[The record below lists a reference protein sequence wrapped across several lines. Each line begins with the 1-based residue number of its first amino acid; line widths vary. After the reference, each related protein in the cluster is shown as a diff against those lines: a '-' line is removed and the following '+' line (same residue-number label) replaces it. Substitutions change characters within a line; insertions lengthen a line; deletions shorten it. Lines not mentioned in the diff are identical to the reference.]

1 MVNTE
6 IFVSE
11 LLKYIKFFSG
21 VPDSLL
27 KEFNSCILDKCG
39 ETNNII
45 AANEGNA
52 VGLAA
57 GYYLATKQIGAV
69 YMQNSGLGNAVNP
82 LVSLADSYVYSI
94 PMLIFI
100 GQRGK
105 SGVSDE
111 PQHMKQGLITT
122 DLLES
127 CGIPYVNLSHEN
139 DEAVDNL
146 KWAIKTCKQI
156 LSPVAIIVDKNTF
169 SPYKKVGDNNFGE
182 LQREESIEYIL
193 NLIKNRCDYKI
204 ISTTGMISRELYELR
219 DKYNQ
224 SHNKD
229 FLVVGAMGHASQ
241 IALGYAQYSSKRVIC
256 LDGDG
261 SVIMH
266 MGGLALIGTSS
277 VDNIIH
283 IVLNNSAHDSVGGQP
298 TIADKISFTKI
309 ALSCGYNKA
318 WCCKTLENIQEA
330 VEFSISNK
338 GKFFIE
344 IEVIKGARKDLG
356 RPKLTT
362 KEIKELFMKGE

>member
-11 LLKYIKFFSG
+11 LLQHINFFSG

-39 ETNNII
+39 ETNNVI

-52 VGLAA
+52 VALAA

-94 PMLIFI
+94 PMLLFI

-105 SGVSDE
+105 AGVSDE
-111 PQHMKQGLITT
+111 PQHMKQGLITA

-139 DEAVDNL
+139 DEAVNNL
-146 KWAIKTCKQI
+146 KWAVKTCKQI
-156 LSPVAIIVDKNTF
+156 LAPVAVVVDKNTF
-169 SPYKKVGDNNFGE
+169 SPYKKVEDNSFGK

-193 NLIKNRCDYKI
+193 NLIENKCDYKI

-219 DKYNQ
+219 DKYKQ

-229 FLVVGAMGHASQ
+229 FLVVGAMGHVSQ
-241 IALGYAQYSSKRVIC
+241 IALGYAKYSSKKIIC

-261 SVIMH
+261 SLIMH

-298 TIADKISFTKI
+298 TIANKISFTKI

-318 WCCKTLENIQEA
+318 WCCKTLEDIQEA
-330 VEFSISNK
+330 VEFFLNNQ

>member
-6 IFVSE
+6 VFVSE
-11 LLKYIKFFSG
+11 LLQHVKFFSG

-27 KEFNSCILDKCG
+27 KEFNSCIIDKCG

-52 VGLAA
+52 IGLAT

-82 LVSLADSYVYSI
+82 LISLADSYVYSI
-94 PMLIFI
+94 PMLLFV

-105 SGVSDE
+105 AGISDE
-111 PQHMKQGLITT
+111 PQHMKQGLITI

-127 CGIPYVNLSHEN
+127 CGIPYVNLSHDSE
-139 DEAVDNL
+139 EAVENL
-146 KWAIKTCKQI
+146 KWAVKTCKQI
-156 LSPVAIIVDKNTF
+156 LAPVAIVVDKNTF
-169 SPYKKVGDNNFGE
+169 SPYKKMEDKKFGT
-182 LQREESIEYIL
+182 LHREESIEYIL
-193 NLIKNRCDYKI
+193 DLIENRCDYKI

-219 DKYNQ
+219 DKHNQ
-224 SHNKD
+224 SHSKD
-229 FLVVGAMGHASQ
+229 FLVVGAMGHVSQ
-241 IALGYAQYSSKRVIC
+241 IALGYARYSDKKIIC

-266 MGGLALIGTSS
+266 MGGLALVGTSS

-298 TIADKISFTKI
+298 TIADKISFSKI
-309 ALSCGYNKA
+309 ALSCGYDKA
-318 WCCKTLENIQEA
+318 WCCKTSEDIQEA
-330 VEFSISNK
+330 VEFSINNT

>member
-11 LLKYIKFFSG
+11 LLQHVKFFSG

-27 KEFNSCILDKCG
+27 KEFNSCVLDKCG
-39 ETNNII
+39 EINNII

-82 LVSLADSYVYSI
+82 LVSLADLYVYSI
-94 PMLIFI
+94 PMLLFI

-105 SGVSDE
+105 SGISDE
-111 PQHMKQGLITT
+111 PQHMKQGLITIN
-122 DLLES
+122 LLES
-127 CGIPYVNLSHEN
+127 CGIPHVNLSYDN
-139 DEAVDNL
+139 DEAVENL
-146 KWAIKTCKQI
+146 KWAVKTCKQI
-156 LSPVAIIVDKNTF
+156 LAPVAIIIGKNTF
-169 SPYKKVGDNNFGE
+169 SPYKKIENKNFGT
-182 LQREESIEYIL
+182 LQREKSIEYIL
-193 NLIKNRCDYKI
+193 NLIDNKCDYKI

-219 DKYNQ
+219 DKNNQ
-224 SHNKD
+224 SHSKD
-229 FLVVGAMGHASQ
+229 FLVVGAMGHVSQ
-241 IALGYAQYSSKRVIC
+241 IALGYAKYSNKKVIC

-261 SVIMH
+261 SLIMH
-266 MGGLALIGTSS
+266 MGGLALVGTSN

-298 TIADKISFTKI
+298 TIADKISLTKI
-309 ALSCGYNKA
+309 ALSCGYDKV
-318 WCCKTLENIQEA
+318 WCCKELADIQEA
-330 VEFSISNK
+330 VEFSINNK

-344 IEVIKGARKDLG
+344 VEVMKGARKDLG